1 MNGQLLKTTIMFK
14 NIESFYKW
22 VETISTAIL
31 GLLSGYLIHE
41 IEKGKK
47 WLMVVIAVL
56 AIVMAE
62 KLLNMTFSKIIN
74 SSQKLRRSILRGHF
88 IEGKWLGVV
97 RNTGDS
103 SDVYGYSFVT
113 IMYSDKGYE
122 VMGKIFNPNTN
133 EFNGGFRS
141 SDSHYYNEERLFTYY
156 FEGFNQH
163 DNMSDEIIGKA
174 KLNVT
179 QMNPIPTEFM
189 GTIADTKNK
198 KELNLELYKIK
209 PELLDKHDPSTKNGL
224 KSIITEMT

>member
-1 MNGQLLKTTIMFK
+1 MFK

-41 IEKGKK
+41 IEIEEGRK
-47 WLMVVIAVL
+47 WLIVVIAVL

-62 KLLNMTFSKIIN
+62 KLLHMLFSSVIN
-74 SSQKLRRSILRGHF
+74 SSKRLRKSILRSHY

-97 RNTGDS
+97 RNTGENS
-103 SDVYGYSFVT
+103 NIFGYSYVT
-113 IMYSDKGYE
+113 IRYSDKGYE
-122 VMGKIFNPNTN
+122 VMGKIFNPKTS

-163 DNMSDEIIGKA
+163 DNSASEIIGKA
-174 KLNVT
+174 KVNVT
-179 QMNPIPTEFM
+179 QMNPYPTEFM
-189 GTIADTKNK
+189 GTIADTKNM
-198 KELNLELYKIK
+198 KELNLELYKIEEDLIEK
-209 PELLDKHDPSTKNGL
+209 YNPSTKKGL
-224 KSIITEMT
+224 KKIIEEMT

>member
-1 MNGQLLKTTIMFK
+1 MFS
-14 NIESFYKW
+14 NIKSFYNW

-31 GLLSGYLIHE
+31 GLFSGYLIHE
-41 IEKGKK
+41 IEIEKGRK
-47 WLMVVIAVL
+47 WLIVVLAVL

-62 KLLNMTFSKIIN
+62 KLLHMIFSKIIN
-74 SSQKLRRSILRGHF
+74 SSQRLRRSILRGHF

-97 RNTGDS
+97 RNTGES
-103 SDVYGYSFVT
+103 SDIYGYSYVT

-122 VMGKIFNPNTN
+122 VMGKIFNPKTN

-163 DNMSDEIIGKA
+163 DNMSDEIIGKV

-189 GTIADTKNK
+189 GTITDTKNK
-198 KELNLELYKIK
+198 KELNIELYKIRTK
-209 PELLDKHDPSTKNGL
+209 LHEEHDATTKKGL
-224 KSIITEMT
+224 KKIIEEMT